1 MKFLRLFTPAF
12 TSIGVILIGLA
23 AALLTPSRLFAGQL
37 DFPPTA
43 DFKILNADGTKVIG
57 HTHFALSSD
66 EPGFQLIYIES
77 HYNNGEYEVE
87 RNLIESRSAHQ
98 MPVMADYYHGF
109 FNPGGVLTR
118 EVKAN
123 FRTGKASCTEL
134 VDGLEQVYNETLDLP
149 ADTYAGSALIIPL
162 QNHLSANPTEPVQ
175 FHDLSCAPGP
185 KLFNVQATGTEMMR
199 WDHYPGKTMEVEIKP
214 AFGWIDVVIAPLIPK
229 MRAWFNPAD
238 NWNFVG
244 GEITRYYRG
253 PEIIMARVPPSEAS
267 PAKPATHPEVASVP
281 TQPPAGNSSPT
292 LR

>member
-134 VDGLEQVYNETLDLP
+134 VDGVEQVYNETLDYP
-149 ADTYAGSALIIPL
+149 ATESPERESDGAGAIPRSVLRAGSQALQCASDGNRDDALGPL
-162 QNHLSANPTEPVQ
+162 SGQNHGGRDQAGVRLDRRGDRAVHPQDAGVVQ
-175 FHDLSCAPGP
+175 PG
-185 KLFNVQATGTEMMR
+185 
-199 WDHYPGKTMEVEIKP
+199 
-214 AFGWIDVVIAPLIPK
+214 
-229 MRAWFNPAD
+229 
-238 NWNFVG
+238 
-244 GEITRYYRG
+244 
-253 PEIIMARVPPSEAS
+253 
-267 PAKPATHPEVASVP
+267 
-281 TQPPAGNSSPT
+281 
-292 LR
+292 